1 VSVGVETRSI
11 RQDFSTPFFYVIAN
25 DNIMEEQYSFHIG
38 HLVKA
43 VFDES
48 GLTVAEFAKRI
59 HCERTNV
66 YKIFNRYTID
76 VALLVKISQALQ
88 HNFFVDVMNMSG
100 LAADI
105 PVRHSLVLS
114 INDMSADNI
123 DTLSRFFES
132 LKNKQDNE

>member
-1 VSVGVETRSI
+1 MQQQSL
-11 RQDFSTPFFYVIAN
+11 
-25 DNIMEEQYSFHIG
+25 HIG
-38 HLVKA
+38 HLVKT

-59 HCERTNV
+59 YCDRTNV
-66 YKIFNRYTID
+66 YKIFARRSLDT
-76 VALLVKISQALQ
+76 ALLVKISKALQ

-105 PVRHSLVLS
+105 PVRHSLMLS

-123 DTLSRFFES
+123 DTLSHFFES
-132 LKNKQDNE
+132 LKNQKDSE

>member
-1 VSVGVETRSI
+1 
-11 RQDFSTPFFYVIAN
+11 
-25 DNIMEEQYSFHIG
+25 MENKNTQQQSLHIG

-59 HCERTNV
+59 HCDRTNV
-66 YKIFNRYTID
+66 YKIFARRSLDTM
-76 VALLVKISQALQ
+76 LLVKISQALQ

-105 PVRHSLVLS
+105 PMRHSLNFS
-114 INDMSADNI
+114 IDDISLENMER
-123 DTLSRFFES
+123 LSRFLAS
-132 LKNKQDNE
+132 LKYPEDGE

>member
-1 VSVGVETRSI
+1 
-11 RQDFSTPFFYVIAN
+11 
-25 DNIMEEQYSFHIG
+25 MEEQYSLHIG

-66 YKIFNRYTID
+66 YKIFNRQTID

-105 PVRHSLVLS
+105 SVRHSLNFS
-114 INDMSADNI
+114 IDDISIENMDR
-123 DTLSRFFES
+123 LSRFLAS
-132 LKNKQDNE
+132 LKHPENGE

>member
-1 VSVGVETRSI
+1 
-11 RQDFSTPFFYVIAN
+11 
-25 DNIMEEQYSFHIG
+25 MEEQYSFHIG